1 MIAIR
6 KVILGVVFAGT
17 FNAVCANPAADEEQ
31 RAAVRD
37 LMEVMNTRQSMSA
50 MAANM
55 RNQLPQ
61 MLDQQLTR
69 MSKDRKW
76 PAEKVDQMKAATTA
90 LQTESFEKLR
100 ELYASAE
107 LGTALDDIMARTYAK
122 HFSTE
127 EIRAVT
133 AFYRTPAGQKVLKTL
148 PRVMQDA
155 IPELMQI
162 INPKIQ
168 SILSSTMDE
177 ARKRYEVIAGQ
188 NASN

>member
-1 MIAIR
+1 MSAIR
-6 KVILGVVFAGT
+6 KVILGAMFAAT
-17 FNAVCANPAADEEQ
+17 FNAAYANPTADEEQ
-31 RAAVRD
+31 RVAVRD

-61 MLDQQLTR
+61 MLDQQLALF
-69 MSKDRKW
+69 SKNRNW
-76 PAEKVDQMKAATTA
+76 PADKIDQMRAATKD
-90 LQTESFEKLR
+90 LQTDTFEKLR
-100 ELYASAE
+100 ELYTSPE
-107 LGTALDDIMARTYAK
+107 LGIALEDIMSRGYAK

-133 AFYRTPAGQKVLKTL
+133 TFYRTPAGQKVLNTL

-168 SILSSTMDE
+168 AILASTMEE

-188 NASN
+188 KVAN